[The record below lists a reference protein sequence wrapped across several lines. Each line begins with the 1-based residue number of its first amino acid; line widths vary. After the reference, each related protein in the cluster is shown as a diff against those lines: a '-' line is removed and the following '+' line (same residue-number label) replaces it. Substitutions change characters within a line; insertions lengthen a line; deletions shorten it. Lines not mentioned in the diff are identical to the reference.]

1 MYLLGYDIGSSSV
14 KAALLDA
21 DTGVCVASASSPD
34 DEMAIEALHR
44 GYAEQHPELWWRH
57 LVRATA
63 AVIEAGSVSPEV
75 LRPAIIWCDSR
86 AVSHGQEALESLGRD
101 YCQRHLLNSPGNF
114 TASKLAWVR
123 AQEPDTFARAHKMLL
138 PGDWVA
144 MRMTGAM
151 TTTVPGLSEGILWDF
166 LDNEVSAPLLRH
178 FELDSELIPD
188 VVPTFGRQGEL
199 TAAAAAEL
207 GLEAGLPVSYRAGDQ
222 PNNALQ
228 QVCR

>member
-63 AVIEAGSVSPEV
+63 AVIEAGSVSPDEVRAVGIAYQMHGLVLVDKRGEV

-86 AVSHGQEALESLGRD
+86 AVSHGQIG
-101 YCQRHLLNSPGNF
+101 
-114 TASKLAWVR
+114 
-123 AQEPDTFARAHKMLL
+123 RAH
-138 PGDWVA
+138 V
-144 MRMTGAM
+144 
-151 TTTVPGLSEGILWDF
+151 
-166 LDNEVSAPLLRH
+166 
-178 FELDSELIPD
+178 
-188 VVPTFGRQGEL
+188 
-199 TAAAAAEL
+199 
-207 GLEAGLPVSYRAGDQ
+207 
-222 PNNALQ
+222 
-228 QVCR
+228 